1 MTNMWYPQFYT
12 LKTVFEKQ
20 DFQLQNISLINVST
34 DINIYIPIY
43 RNPNGLSVASESAAG
58 FSNDGNTFQRKSSIH
73 SRSNRLR
80 KDFNTRV
87 SFNFHVHINMCFPRP
102 SRPHPHPHLQGP
114 ALPRSNQHG
123 FGERR
128 RPEEAAGG
136 DQEGE
141 GESGEAGEGGEGAGE
156 ETGTA
161 RGREAAAW
169 TEVNIC
175 PCPPL
180 PSPSSPQPSPPG
192 KATRWQRSSST
203 SIPKSKVAR
212 WIFLST
218 SIPKSSTSI
227 PCPSPPSS
235 KSQHGHKVKNG
246 PLRFHNQI
254 SVHKSSK

>member
-1 MTNMWYPQFYT
+1 M
-12 LKTVFEKQ
+12 
-20 DFQLQNISLINVST
+20 
-34 DINIYIPIY
+34 
-43 RNPNGLSVASESAAG
+43 
-58 FSNDGNTFQRKSSIH
+58 FQRKFSIH
-73 SRSNRLR
+73 RRSNRLR

-102 SRPHPHPHLQGP
+102 GRPHLNPHLQGP

-141 GESGEAGEGGEGAGE
+141 GEGGEAGEGGEGAGE

-180 PSPSSPQPSPPG
+180 PSPSSPQPSPHG
-192 KATRWQRSSST
+192 KAKRWQRSSAT
-203 SIPKSKVAR
+203 SIPVFKVGRVNLLVHLHTQVLHLHPMSIATLQQESA
-212 WIFLST
+212 WTQGQKWTTALS
-218 SIPKSSTSI
+218 
-227 PCPSPPSS
+227 
-235 KSQHGHKVKNG
+235 
-246 PLRFHNQI
+246 
-254 SVHKSSK
+254 